1 MVREGNL
8 QEILDLSPSDQE
20 RLLKRLTHHA
30 LCKMRRLTW
39 RGAYVARGGSVPGG
53 YEPED
58 FALDAFQKALDG
70 RTWNRVAYPTLER
83 FLRSIIDSDISH
95 LVNSV
100 DNAQGRRLS
109 PPSGNDETVKAY
121 DVPGTEGDPLQIVVD
136 RDWQESFHAEAMKEL
151 DGDEFL
157 IELLKCLDAEITEP
171 SELAV
176 LMGKTVDEINNGK
189 KRLRRKLDRLDTR
202 VKPPKKRTG
211 S

>member
-1 MVREGNL
+1 M
-8 QEILDLSPSDQE
+8 
-20 RLLKRLTHHA
+20 
-30 LCKMRRLTW
+30 W

-58 FALDAFQKALDG
+58 FALDAFQKALDDEDG
-70 RTWNRVAYPTLER
+70 RTWNRATYPTLEG
-83 FLRSIIDSDISH
+83 FLRSIINSDISH
-95 LVNSV
+95 LVNSI

-109 PPSGNDETVKAY
+109 APSGKDETVRAY
-121 DVPGTEGDPLQIVVD
+121 EVPGTEDDPLQIVVD
-136 RDWQESFHAEAMKEL
+136 RDRQQSFQAEAMKEL

-171 SELAV
+171 SELAI
-176 LMGKTVDEINNGK
+176 LMGKTVDDINNGK

-202 VKPPKKRTG
+202 VKPAKKRTG